1 MAKKEITVTQ
11 KIDSSLKVP
20 YEFNSDRTTRKNCK
34 LCQCEFRDEVEGWY
48 EEQRR
53 KNYSA
58 IKTKLNEEKELKI
71 SVNAIKN
78 HMLYHYKATERKST
92 LTEYMTDVQSWVLM
106 QTNKVAALKTRIAIL
121 EREMM
126 VIASEGEDLDLA
138 ERRKN
143 AETIKK
149 IADTLLTYDAKLK
162 EYEKDMEPVRI
173 VFNQLK
179 VIVKDEM
186 EGIEDVKARNIIY
199 NVMGRLKDN
208 VGDMIIESGN

>member
-1 MAKKEITVTQ
+1 MAKNEIVVTQ

-20 YEFNSDRTTRKNCK
+20 YEFNSDRTIRKNCK
-34 LCQCEFRDEVEGWY
+34 LCQCDFRDEVEEWY

-78 HMLYHYKATERKST
+78 HMLYHYKATEKKST
-92 LTEYMTDVQSWVLM
+92 LTEYMVDVQSWVSM
-106 QTNKVAALKTRIAIL
+106 QTNKVASLKTRIAVL

-126 VIASEGEDLDLA
+126 VIASEGEDLDLV

-149 IADTLLTYDAKLK
+149 IVDTLLTCDSKLR

-179 VIVKDEM
+179 IIVKDEM
-186 EGIEDVKARNIIY
+186 ESVDSAKTRRILY
-199 NVMGRLKDN
+199 NVMTRLKEN
-208 VGDMIIESGN
+208 VGDMIVEGGS